1 MVVTLG
7 LTRPEPLDR
16 VAERLA
22 GNDAALIA
30 RFRSVR
36 DFARR
41 IRVTEYHLTN
51 ACNIRCKGC
60 WFFEYGF
67 DKNSKEVRELPQL
80 AEFIA
85 RERER
90 RINTA
95 LLIGGEPTLF
105 LDRIKLF
112 VDHMKYVTISTN
124 GLKPLPMADFENV
137 ALFVTLFGGGPVDD
151 ELRAIRPNGTPFTG
165 LFDTA
170 LRNYHNDPRVTFIY
184 ALTSRGI
191 RHIRDTVRR
200 IEENGN
206 KVNFNF
212 YSEYGTD
219 HPLRNEDE
227 RRLLDEAMAVLEA
240 YPHTV
245 IAHPYYLKTIATGK
259 TDFGSFG
266 YDVCPSISADHPA
279 HKERLAN
286 GKPSLA
292 FFNTYSADLKTIN
305 FCCTSGHCDGCR
317 DSQAV
322 SSWLLVSARDFLSSR
337 AGLETWV
344 DVAEAYWRQ
353 FIWSPYR
360 TSGPSPTASM
370 SSGSNAHAVPEVYAS
385 EHAQE

>member
-1 MVVTLG
+1 MVTLG
-7 LTRPEPLDR
+7 LKRPEPLDQI
-16 VAERLA
+16 AERLA
-22 GNDAALIA
+22 GNDVALLA
-30 RFRSVR
+30 RFRAVR

-41 IRVTEYHLTN
+41 IRTTEYHLTN

-67 DKNSKEVRELPQL
+67 DKNSKEVRELPLL

-105 LDRIKLF
+105 LERIKLF

-137 ALFVTLFGGGPVDD
+137 AIFVTLFGGGPLDD
-151 ELRAIRPNGTPFTG
+151 VLRAIRPNGTPFKG

-170 LRNYHNDPRVTFIY
+170 LKNYLDDPRVTFIY

-191 RHIRDTVRR
+191 KHIRDTVRR
-200 IEENGN
+200 IADNGN

-219 HPLRNEDE
+219 DPLRNEDE
-227 RRLLDEAMAVLEA
+227 RRLLDEAIAVSEAHPHAVL
-240 YPHTV
+240 
-245 IAHPYYLKTIATGK
+245 AHPYYLKAIATGK
-259 TDFGSFG
+259 TEFGSFG
-266 YDVCPSISADHPA
+266 YDVCPSISVDHPA
-279 HKERLAN
+279 HEARLAN

-292 FFNTYSADLKTIN
+292 FFNTYAADLKTIN
-305 FCCTSGHCDGCR
+305 LCCTSGHCDGCR

-337 AGLETWV
+337 TGLETWV

-360 TSGPSPTASM
+360 TGRTNRAAAM
-370 SSGSNAHAVPEVYAS
+370 SSGTSSPAASQVYAS
-385 EHAQE
+385 AHAQE